1 MGVRKGVGSGPR
13 ASSGHEAVKEGL
25 RSLPEVNVSGPKG
38 TLNMRIAVFFQSLP
52 PHSTHPIKM

>member
-1 MGVRKGVGSGPR
+1 MGSGPR

-25 RSLPEVNVSGPKG
+25 PSLPEVNVSGPKG

-52 PHSTHPIKM
+52 LHSTHPIKM